1 MPRILADLP
10 DDDIKWLDARA
21 AEQGKSRASVLREAV
36 QSYRAETPNDWI
48 EAGFGAWK
56 HRTDIGDSV
65 EWQRRERAANT
76 RPWDFDYADVRAEFP
91 DLFDE
96 EDDREHELHKAWLA
110 KHGRSIDDGL
120 GFLMVEELKR
130 SSEAAN
136 VTKVKKRARK

>member
-36 QSYRAETPNDWI
+36 QAFRGEASRDGIERYFGIWKDRA
-48 EAGFGAWK
+48 
-56 HRTDIGDSV
+56 DIGDAV

-76 RPWDFDYADVRAEFP
+76 RPWDADYEDVRREFP
-91 DLFDE
+91 DLFDA

-110 KHGRSIDDGL
+110 SKADG
-120 GFLMVEELKR
+120 
-130 SSEAAN
+130 
-136 VTKVKKRARK
+136 TK